1 MFGDVSKI
9 SDVSKCNDSSGIRS
23 KKSSKN
29 SDSLDDQI
37 IEPIADQDEEKTPNS
52 ELHDKTET
60 ESNLI
65 VSDDTLENSSS
76 GMEGFKLF
84 GQQKQKKQSICF
96 QRKRRLSFSFYGP
109 THGPA

>member
-9 SDVSKCNDSSGIRS
+9 SDVSTCNDSSGIRS

-52 ELHDKTET
+52 NFT
-60 ESNLI
+60 I
-65 VSDDTLENSSS
+65 RQ
-76 GMEGFKLF
+76 KLN
-84 GQQKQKKQSICF
+84 QI
-96 QRKRRLSFSFYGP
+96 
-109 THGPA
+109 